1 MGSED
6 TYKTV
11 HGALNRLDE
20 LTDPIRLDRD
30 KHEIDAYLFAIES
43 MAKTAMKKD
52 DLREAHR
59 LLDLRDSID
68 VSDEEGQIVE
78 VPRSD
83 ALRLSVTLHSYREKL
98 LDDGDEVSASDVEQ
112 SAAIIDRKL
121 EQKSGE
127 TEREEQ

>member
-1 MGSED
+1 MQSGG

-30 KHEIDAYLFAIES
+30 KHDIDAYLFALER
-43 MAKTAMKKD
+43 MAKSAMKND
-52 DLREAHR
+52 ELQEAHR
-59 LLDLRDSID
+59 LLELRDRID
-68 VSDEEGQIVE
+68 VSDGEGRIVE

-98 LDDGDEVSASDVEQ
+98 LDTGDEVSASDVKQ
-112 SAAIIDRKL
+112 SATIIDRKL
-121 EQKSGE
+121 EQKSPEMKCGD
-127 TEREEQ
+127 Q